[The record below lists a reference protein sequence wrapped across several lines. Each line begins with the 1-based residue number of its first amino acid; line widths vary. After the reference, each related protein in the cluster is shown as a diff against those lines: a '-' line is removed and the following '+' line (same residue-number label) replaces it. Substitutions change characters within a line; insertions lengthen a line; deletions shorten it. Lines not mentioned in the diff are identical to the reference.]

1 MRGFKIDRRGSP
13 ALERFF
19 PARDTNTPA
28 IAWFQPG
35 KAPFGMRGDE
45 VVSIE
50 HGKIQ
55 ELTCHLNAN
64 RMQSG
69 VFGAGATIPVA
80 IESGHRIAATAFQ
93 FCSKNVRWH
102 GRHSASKRFI
112 VQARL
117 SFSLDPSGIESLNG
131 GRAQ

>member
-1 MRGFKIDRRGSP
+1 MRGFKVNRCSSP

-19 PARDTNTPA
+19 PARDTNAPA
-28 IAWFQPG
+28 IARFQPG
-35 KAPFGMRGDE
+35 EAPFGMRGNK

-50 HGKIQ
+50 HRKIK
-55 ELTCHLNAN
+55 ELARHLNAN
-64 RMQSG
+64 RVQSG

-80 IESGHRIAATAFQ
+80 IESGHRITATAFQ

-102 GRHSASKRFI
+102 WRHSASKRFI

-131 GRAQ
+131 GRPQ